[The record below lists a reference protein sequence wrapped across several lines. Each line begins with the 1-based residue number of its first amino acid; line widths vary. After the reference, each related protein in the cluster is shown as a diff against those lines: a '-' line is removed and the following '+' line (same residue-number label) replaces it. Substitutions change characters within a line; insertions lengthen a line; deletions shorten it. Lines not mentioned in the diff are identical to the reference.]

1 MGSRGALLLDNRQF
15 SHIRAFPAV
24 TVDTTGAGDAFNGAL
39 AASLAA
45 GNSLVQAA
53 TWASAFASLAVEL
66 EGASICLNLNRQ
78 THDSVPSELR
88 KNNMKTINGI
98 VPVMLTPF
106 AADER
111 IDYPALAKLID
122 WYLEKGVDALF
133 AVCQS
138 SEMQFLSLEER
149 VELARF
155 VVQRV
160 NGRIPVIAS
169 GHISDD
175 IEAQKAEL
183 LAMAQTGIDALVLVT
198 NHLDPRNEGSDVFYA
213 VLNTL
218 LETLPASL
226 PLGLYEC
233 PAPYRRLLTDDEFTW
248 CANSGR
254 FVVLKDVSCDLP
266 TVERRVRLAQ
276 GTPLNVINANAA
288 IAWPA
293 ILAGSQGFSG
303 VFTNFHP
310 ELYSWL
316 WREGKNQR
324 ALADELA
331 IFLSLGAVS
340 ETLGYPKNAKIYHQ
354 RLGTFD
360 SITCRVNKDDVLNKY
375 WGLTV
380 ILDQIRAGTEQWR
393 QRIVG

>member
-1 MGSRGALLLDNRQF
+1 
-15 SHIRAFPAV
+15 
-24 TVDTTGAGDAFNGAL
+24 
-39 AASLAA
+39 
-45 GNSLVQAA
+45 
-53 TWASAFASLAVEL
+53 
-66 EGASICLNLNRQ
+66 
-78 THDSVPSELR
+78 
-88 KNNMKTINGI
+88 
-98 VPVMLTPF
+98 MLTPF
-106 AADER
+106 TADER

-122 WYLEKGVDALF
+122 WYLAKGVDALF

-138 SEMQFLSLEER
+138 SEMQFLSLAER
-149 VELARF
+149 VELAHF
-155 VVQRV
+155 VVQHV

-175 IEAQKAEL
+175 IDAQKSEL

-198 NHLDPRNEGSDVFYA
+198 NHLDPRNEGSEVFYA
-213 VLNTL
+213 TLNTL
-218 LETLPASL
+218 LDTLPSSL

-233 PAPYRRLLTDDEFTW
+233 PAPYRRLLSDDEFAW

-276 GTPLNVINANAA
+276 GTSLSVINANAA

-331 IFLSLGAVS
+331 IFLSLGAVT

-360 SITCRVNKDDVLNKY
+360 SIACRVNKDDVLNKF

-380 ILDQIRAGTEQWR
+380 ILDQIRVGTEQWR
-393 QRIVG
+393 QRITG

>member
-1 MGSRGALLLDNRQF
+1 
-15 SHIRAFPAV
+15 
-24 TVDTTGAGDAFNGAL
+24 
-39 AASLAA
+39 
-45 GNSLVQAA
+45 
-53 TWASAFASLAVEL
+53 
-66 EGASICLNLNRQ
+66 
-78 THDSVPSELR
+78 
-88 KNNMKTINGI
+88 MKTINGI

-106 AADER
+106 TAGDR

-149 VELARF
+149 VELANF
-155 VVQRV
+155 VVQHV

-175 IEAQKAEL
+175 IDAQKSEL

-198 NHLDPRNEGSDVFYA
+198 NHLDPRNEGSEVFYA
-213 VLNTL
+213 TLNTL
-218 LETLPASL
+218 LDTLPASL

-233 PAPYRRLLTDDEFTW
+233 PAPYRRLLSDDEFTW

-324 ALADELA
+324 LVADELA
-331 IFLSLGAVS
+331 IFLSLGAVT

-360 SITCRVNKDDVLNKY
+360 SINCRVNKDDVLNKF

>member
-1 MGSRGALLLDNRQF
+1 
-15 SHIRAFPAV
+15 
-24 TVDTTGAGDAFNGAL
+24 
-39 AASLAA
+39 
-45 GNSLVQAA
+45 
-53 TWASAFASLAVEL
+53 
-66 EGASICLNLNRQ
+66 
-78 THDSVPSELR
+78 
-88 KNNMKTINGI
+88 MKTINGI

-106 AADER
+106 TANEQ

-138 SEMQFLSLEER
+138 SEMQFLSLQER

-155 VVQRV
+155 VVQHV
-160 NGRIPVIAS
+160 DGRIPVIAS

-175 IEAQKAEL
+175 IAAQKEEL
-183 LAMAQTGIDALVLVT
+183 LAMAQTNIDALVLVT
-198 NHLDPRNEGSDVFYA
+198 NHLDPRNEGSETFFA
-213 VLNTL
+213 TLNTL
-218 LETLPASL
+218 LDALPKEL

-233 PAPYRRLLTDDEFTW
+233 PAPYRRLLTDDEFSW

-266 TVERRVRLAQ
+266 TVERRVKLAQ

-316 WREGKNQR
+316 WHNGKTQR

-331 IFLSLGAVS
+331 IFLSLGAVT

-360 SITCRVNKDDVLNKY
+360 DVTCRVNKDDVLAKF

-380 ILDQIRAGTEQWR
+380 ILDQIRAGTELWQTR
-393 QRIVG
+393 LAR

>member
-1 MGSRGALLLDNRQF
+1 MR
-15 SHIRAFPAV
+15 
-24 TVDTTGAGDAFNGAL
+24 
-39 AASLAA
+39 
-45 GNSLVQAA
+45 
-53 TWASAFASLAVEL
+53 
-66 EGASICLNLNRQ
+66 
-78 THDSVPSELR
+78 
-88 KNNMKTINGI
+88 TINGI

-106 AADER
+106 TADEQ
-111 IDYPALAKLID
+111 IDYSALAKLID

-138 SEMQFLSLEER
+138 SEMQFLSLQER

-155 VVQRV
+155 VVQHV
-160 NGRIPVIAS
+160 DGRIPVIAS

-175 IEAQKAEL
+175 IAAQKEEL
-183 LAMAQTGIDALVLVT
+183 LAMAQTNIDALVLVT
-198 NHLDPRNEGSDVFYA
+198 NHLDPRNEGSETFFA
-213 VLNTL
+213 TLNTL
-218 LETLPASL
+218 LDALPKEL

-233 PAPYRRLLTDDEFTW
+233 PAPYRRLLTDDEFSW

-266 TVERRVRLAQ
+266 TVERRVKLAQ

-316 WREGKNQR
+316 WHNGKTQR

-331 IFLSLGAVS
+331 IFLSLGAVT

-360 SITCRVNKDDVLNKY
+360 DVTCRVNKDDVLAKF

-380 ILDQIRAGTEQWR
+380 ILDQIRAGTELWQTR
-393 QRIVG
+393 LAR

>member
-1 MGSRGALLLDNRQF
+1 
-15 SHIRAFPAV
+15 
-24 TVDTTGAGDAFNGAL
+24 
-39 AASLAA
+39 
-45 GNSLVQAA
+45 
-53 TWASAFASLAVEL
+53 
-66 EGASICLNLNRQ
+66 
-78 THDSVPSELR
+78 
-88 KNNMKTINGI
+88 MKTINGI

-106 AADER
+106 TADEQ

-138 SEMQFLSLEER
+138 SEMQFLSLQER

-155 VVQRV
+155 VVQQV
-160 NGRIPVIAS
+160 DGRIPVIAS

-175 IEAQKAEL
+175 IEAQKEEL
-183 LAMAQTGIDALVLVT
+183 LAMAQTNIDALVLVT
-198 NHLDPRNEGSDVFYA
+198 NHLDPRNEGSETFFA
-213 VLNTL
+213 TLNTL
-218 LETLPASL
+218 LDTLPKEL

-233 PAPYRRLLTDDEFTW
+233 PAPYRRLLTDDEFSW

-266 TVERRVRLAQ
+266 TVERRVKLAQ

-316 WREGKNQR
+316 WHHGKTQRE
-324 ALADELA
+324 LADELA
-331 IFLSLGAVS
+331 IFLSLGAVT

-360 SITCRVNKDDVLNKY
+360 DVTCRVNKDDVLTKF

-380 ILDQIRAGTEQWR
+380 ILDQIRAGTELWQTR
-393 QRIVG
+393 LAR

>member
-1 MGSRGALLLDNRQF
+1 
-15 SHIRAFPAV
+15 
-24 TVDTTGAGDAFNGAL
+24 
-39 AASLAA
+39 
-45 GNSLVQAA
+45 
-53 TWASAFASLAVEL
+53 
-66 EGASICLNLNRQ
+66 
-78 THDSVPSELR
+78 
-88 KNNMKTINGI
+88 MKTINGI

-106 AADER
+106 TADEQ

-138 SEMQFLSLEER
+138 SEMQFLSLQER

-155 VVQRV
+155 VVQHV
-160 NGRIPVIAS
+160 DGRIPVIAS

-175 IEAQKAEL
+175 IEAQKEEL
-183 LAMAQTGIDALVLVT
+183 LAMAQTNIDALVLVT
-198 NHLDPRNEGSDVFYA
+198 NHLDPRNEGSETFFA
-213 VLNTL
+213 TLNTL
-218 LETLPASL
+218 LDTLPKEL

-233 PAPYRRLLTDDEFTW
+233 PAPYRRLLTDDEFSW

-266 TVERRVRLAQ
+266 TVERRVKLAQ
-276 GTPLNVINANAA
+276 GTPFNVINANAA

-316 WREGKNQR
+316 WHHGKTQRE
-324 ALADELA
+324 LADELA
-331 IFLSLGAVS
+331 IFLSLGAVT

-360 SITCRVNKDDVLNKY
+360 DVTCRVNKDDVLTKF

-380 ILDQIRAGTEQWR
+380 ILDQIRAGTELWQTR
-393 QRIVG
+393 LAR

>member
-1 MGSRGALLLDNRQF
+1 
-15 SHIRAFPAV
+15 
-24 TVDTTGAGDAFNGAL
+24 
-39 AASLAA
+39 
-45 GNSLVQAA
+45 
-53 TWASAFASLAVEL
+53 
-66 EGASICLNLNRQ
+66 
-78 THDSVPSELR
+78 
-88 KNNMKTINGI
+88 MKAIQGI

-106 AADER
+106 TTDEQ

-138 SEMQFLSLEER
+138 SEMQLLTLQER
-149 VELARF
+149 VDLARF
-155 VVQRV
+155 VVKQV
-160 NGRIPVIAS
+160 DGRIPVIAS

-175 IEAQKAEL
+175 IDAQKEEL
-183 LAMAQTGIDALVLVT
+183 LAMAQTDIDALVLVT
-198 NHLDPRNEGSDVFYA
+198 NHLDPRNEGSDTFFA
-213 VLNTL
+213 TLNTL
-218 LETLPASL
+218 LDTLPETL

-233 PAPYRRLLTDDEFTW
+233 PAPYRRLLTDEEFSW

-266 TVERRVRLAQ
+266 TVERRVKLAQ
-276 GTPLNVINANAA
+276 GTPLKVINANAA

-293 ILAGSQGFSG
+293 MLAGSQGFSG

-316 WREGKNQR
+316 WKNGQAQRE
-324 ALADELA
+324 LADELA
-331 IFLSLGAVS
+331 VFLSLGAVT

-360 SITCRVNKDDVLNKY
+360 SITCRVNRDDVLTKF

-380 ILDQIRAGTEQWR
+380 ILVQIRAGTDLWR
-393 QRIVG
+393 KRIAR

>member
-1 MGSRGALLLDNRQF
+1 
-15 SHIRAFPAV
+15 
-24 TVDTTGAGDAFNGAL
+24 
-39 AASLAA
+39 
-45 GNSLVQAA
+45 
-53 TWASAFASLAVEL
+53 
-66 EGASICLNLNRQ
+66 
-78 THDSVPSELR
+78 
-88 KNNMKTINGI
+88 MKKINGI

-106 AADER
+106 TADER

-122 WYLEKGVDALF
+122 WYLAKGVDALF

-138 SEMQFLSLEER
+138 SEMQFLSLAER
-149 VELARF
+149 VELAHF
-155 VVQRV
+155 VVQHV

-175 IEAQKAEL
+175 IDAQKSEL

-198 NHLDPRNEGSDVFYA
+198 NHLDPRNEGSEVFYA
-213 VLNTL
+213 TLNTL
-218 LETLPASL
+218 LDTLPSSL

-233 PAPYRRLLTDDEFTW
+233 PAPYRRLLSDDEFAW

-276 GTPLNVINANAA
+276 GTSLSVINANAA

-331 IFLSLGAVS
+331 IFLSLGAVT

-360 SITCRVNKDDVLNKY
+360 SIACRVNKADVLNKF

-380 ILDQIRAGTEQWR
+380 ILDQIRVGTEQWR
-393 QRIVG
+393 QRITG

>member
-1 MGSRGALLLDNRQF
+1 
-15 SHIRAFPAV
+15 
-24 TVDTTGAGDAFNGAL
+24 
-39 AASLAA
+39 
-45 GNSLVQAA
+45 
-53 TWASAFASLAVEL
+53 
-66 EGASICLNLNRQ
+66 
-78 THDSVPSELR
+78 
-88 KNNMKTINGI
+88 MKTINGI

-106 AADER
+106 TSDDQ

-122 WYLEKGVDALF
+122 WYLAKGVDALF

-138 SEMQFLSLEER
+138 SEMQFLSLAER
-149 VELARF
+149 VELAHF
-155 VVQRV
+155 VVQHV

-175 IEAQKAEL
+175 IEAQKSEL

-213 VLNTL
+213 TLNTL
-218 LETLPASL
+218 LDTLPASL

-233 PAPYRRLLTDDEFTW
+233 PAPYRRLLTDDEFAW

-276 GTPLNVINANAA
+276 GTSLNVINANAA

-316 WREGKNQR
+316 WHEGKNQR

-331 IFLSLGAVS
+331 IFLSLGAVT

-360 SITCRVNKDDVLNKY
+360 SIACRVNKDDVLNKF

-380 ILDQIRAGTEQWR
+380 ILDQIRVGTEQWR
-393 QRIVG
+393 QRIAG